1 MATVLSPP
9 EQRVV
14 LDNISWE
21 LYEELLAAHQDCS
34 APRFTY
40 DRGLLE
46 IMSPS
51 AEHENIKHLLALLV
65 EVLAEEMSVNVEGF
79 GSTTFRREDLARGFE
94 PDACFYVQNVE
105 RVKGK
110 TMLDLAVD
118 PPPDVIIEIDIT
130 SPSLNK
136 FPIYA
141 QMAVPEVWRHDGKRL
156 AIFVLEG
163 EEYTEREESAALR
176 GVTGAGVSRLLEEGR
191 SVERLVWLRR
201 VREWV
206 RQNG

>member
-46 IMSPS
+46 IVSPS
-51 AEHENIKHLLALLV
+51 AEHEHLKEMATLLV
-65 EVLAEEMSVNVEGF
+65 NIAAEEMSVNVEGF

-94 PDACFYVQNVE
+94 PDACFYVQNVG

-110 TMLDLAVD
+110 TRLDLTVD
-118 PPPDVIIEIDIT
+118 PPPDVIVEIDIT
-130 SPSLNK
+130 SPSLSK

-141 QMAVPEVWRHDGKRL
+141 QMAVPEV
-156 AIFVLEG
+156 
-163 EEYTEREESAALR
+163 
-176 GVTGAGVSRLLEEGR
+176 
-191 SVERLVWLRR
+191 
-201 VREWV
+201 
-206 RQNG
+206 